1 MNNDSSPLPK
11 GNRLKTS
18 GAVAFAVLLIF
29 GTVVGAM
36 TFAQKNAFAAVNI
49 ATSSTQIFGADMVRV
64 LVTDTSIN
72 TAGQTISVEV
82 DAKRGSSTLG
92 TITPTINQI
101 GTTGTF
107 EFYITTSDCP
117 VTPAN
122 PTNPGPSGTGTA
134 AAVVRA
140 NPHAAA
146 TNCGVTT
153 TKPLQTS
160 TVMQDGDSF
169 VITYGGQTVTVSYSH
184 SIATLSTDRTTA
196 GTNNHIL
203 VQLMDQDANTD
214 PTAIDSFPASAT
226 FLSTTGGTLNIGTA
240 LFRETGQ
247 NTGQF
252 QLVVNVTSAAPI
264 ASSATQPGAASL
276 SATLPTAVSFKS
288 TDQDLYNTTMIGH
301 GVKAVTTNTDTTG
314 TFVSTGST
322 SSSSATVTLQNV
334 DASLALN
341 APVSIPNGFKLQVT
355 DPDQN
360 LDTQT
365 RDVLPP
371 GSVAISATFANGA
384 AVPGA
389 GGSVS
394 DTLNQNITTT
404 AAGSPNGNLTLAQ
417 TVVFTADPG
426 AGVTVSATASSN
438 ATQVTTGT
446 VNAVITQSGA
456 SRTVTVTIPISSTAA
471 HGAKISASVIVST
484 PQAATISSVNAVN
497 PSSVTGTTIT
507 LVGAP
512 SLTGLSSTNVGNTG
526 AATTGIP
533 FRETGLSTGIFL
545 PDNSRNTIP
554 INVVPVG
561 QDAVTPTSINLSPVT
576 IAQGPTITVTYT
588 DPFGTNNVV
597 SKVFSLSPS
606 ITTAVG
612 SITAPSTVT
621 VSSKFNLTITDSD
634 LSLDPTTTSS
644 YVVTFS
650 GGQNTSPSVTN
661 TSPGPAS
668 MQLGNG
674 LNTLTF
680 KIRGSAA
687 TVPVGTT
694 LTMTFIETS
703 PGSGV
708 FVANNIDMNI
718 LNTIAAANGGALADG
733 DQIAFKLYDND
744 QNPSS
749 SSTATITVSK
759 PSTAI
764 TVDRAT
770 IPIPT
775 PGGETSQVAPVP
787 SFGPVKFTI
796 TITDATVNTN
806 PNSVDT
812 LNFPGITGSALAT
825 GTSGVT
831 LTLSNGQ
838 IVSNPSTLI
847 TGLGAVG
854 YTETGLNTGVFS
866 NTYSLAPNAT
876 ATLSQLATL
885 NNARLNFQYASGA
898 TTVTQ
903 SVLLKSYD
911 GVVSLSE
918 STIKNGDTLKITV
931 TDQELNRDP
940 SSASKATVT
949 LRMVGQPADLPST
962 VTFTDVTETAP
973 GSGVF
978 TKTVVVGK
986 DFRITDP
993 SGQSATTVET
1003 HYTDELASDGSQLQD
1018 REIDMN
1024 VGFGQGTLSITPTQV
1039 GPGAKLIIAVN
1050 DPNLNSNPTGQLTVP
1065 TAGSGVQY
1073 LRITSN
1079 RTGANVMSN
1088 GIQGLET
1095 TAGSGI
1101 FLTTL
1106 QLHPIPVTGVGT
1118 SCPTSGVGAG
1128 CFDTTQTGYNLT
1140 GYVLPGDILSISY
1153 TQQHNAQGV
1162 KQVISQNVQVR
1173 SWDPVFNAS
1182 SSTIAPGDTVTLS
1195 ITDPDRITD
1204 PTTIDTVA
1212 LRATSDSDPVGT
1224 SITAIETAPGSG
1236 VFTASIPTTTT
1247 VSSGAVSVKTGDTL
1261 SVKYTDPYQADYS
1274 SRVNTVSNPQKD
1286 FYFTIPVGTSGT
1298 GGLGTG
1304 ATTPQT
1310 PQAQTLTGQPLSSI
1324 HVGDQPNFVTRVQN
1338 NGNTQLQFTAIITIT
1353 DSNGIT
1359 LANIIASGSVAPNS
1373 LSGAV
1378 GGSYTFDTPGTYTV
1392 KTFIVSDLSNPVV
1405 LSMPTQADF
1414 TVS

>member
-122 PTNPGPSGTGTA
+122 PTNPGTSDGTS

-140 NPHAAA
+140 NPHATAI
-146 TNCGVTT
+146 NCGVTT
-153 TKPLQTS
+153 TKPLLTS

-203 VQLMDQDANTD
+203 VQLMDQDANVD

-252 QLVVNVTSAAPI
+252 QLVVNVTSAAPT
-264 ASSATQPGAASL
+264 ASSSTQPGAASL

-288 TDQDLYNTTMIGH
+288 TDQDLYNTTLIGH

-334 DASLALN
+334 DAALALN

-365 RDVLPP
+365 RDVLPA
-371 GSVAISATFANGA
+371 GSVAISASFANGSPI
-384 AVPGA
+384 PGA

-394 DTLNQNITTT
+394 DILTQNITTT
-404 AAGSPNGNLTLAQ
+404 ATGSNGRMNMTQ
-417 TVVFTADPG
+417 TIVFTADPG
-426 AGVTVSATASSN
+426 PGVSASATPSSN
-438 ATQVTTGT
+438 VT
-446 VNAVITQSGA
+446 AVSAGSAITTITQSGA
-456 SRTVTVTIPISSTAA
+456 TRTVTVSIPISSTTAG
-471 HGAKISASVIVST
+471 GAKISATVIVST
-484 PQAATISSVNAVN
+484 PQAATISSANAVN
-497 PSSVTGTTIT
+497 PTPLSSGATIT
-507 LVGAP
+507 LTGSE
-512 SLTGLSSTNVGNTG
+512 SLTSLSSTSVGNTG

-561 QDAVTPTSINLSPVT
+561 QDAITPTSINLSPVT

-597 SKVFSLSPS
+597 NKAFSLSPS

-687 TVPVGTT
+687 TVPTGTT

-718 LNTIAAANGGALADG
+718 LNTIAAANGGPLADG

-847 TGLGAVG
+847 TGLGPVG

-931 TDQELNRDP
+931 TDQDLNRDP
-940 SSASKATVT
+940 SSASQATVT

-1182 SSTIAPGDTVTLS
+1182 SSTIAPGDTVTLN

-1261 SVKYTDPYQADYS
+1261 SVKYTDPYPADYS

-1286 FYFTIPVGTSGT
+1286 FYFTIPVGTST
-1298 GGLGTG
+1298 GPNGGINT
-1304 ATTPQT
+1304 TTPQT

-1392 KTFIVSDLSNPVV
+1392 KTFIVSDLNNPVV
-1405 LSMPTQADF
+1405 LSTPTQADF